1 MMLWPLELMWHV
13 SRRRVLPYWPVCQL
27 SAHAPWATMIL
38 RTDSYVW
45 AVIAS
50 CTLWPRA
57 SRSFFHTGTPRGV
70 DGMASSAG
78 CHSPVNIGPFAN
90 SPRVPR
96 GPRSCNRTSTF
107 EPMITRC
114 APSSQGKGST
124 VSSGYL
130 PWRRKAQSKRWFAS
144 FHPCQSVCQLF
155 SWARWL
161 SLCTRTAVFEHE
173 IACCAA
179 KAWTTGPDFSVR
191 LASGV
196 GGPGLGAGWQG
207 DLTRADFQGA
217 YRSRLQPRP
226 HSSVHPATSL
236 SRPSRAPG

>member
-1 MMLWPLELMWHV
+1 VTARCHGARRLAQHGCSCVLWSGQV
-13 SRRRVLPYWPVCQL
+13 SGP
-27 SAHAPWATMIL
+27 S
-38 RTDSYVW
+38 
-45 AVIAS
+45 IA
-50 CTLWPRA
+50 R
-57 SRSFFHTGTPRGV
+57 
-70 DGMASSAG
+70 SAG
-78 CHSPVNIGPFAN
+78 AKKQDSRKPRPEHSWAPALSGATVLFY
-90 SPRVPR
+90 RQ
-96 GPRSCNRTSTF
+96 
-107 EPMITRC
+107 PMITRC

-196 GGPGLGAGWQG
+196 GGPGLDAGWQG
-207 DLTRADFQGA
+207 DLTRADFQEA
-217 YRSRLQPRP
+217 HRSRLQPRP
-226 HSSVHPATSL
+226 HSPVHPATSL
-236 SRPSRAPG
+236 SRPSLAPG